1 MRKTWPSRRSLNA
14 HAPRCFAGTRGI
26 NKLSPSEGNSGELTG
41 SDGRSDEPRS
51 DLSGRVAVVT
61 GAAAG
66 LGRAEAIG
74 LAGAG
79 ATVVV
84 NDIESALTDTDVFDE
99 IKAAG
104 SKGIAVAGDVSQRST
119 ADELMAAAE
128 REGGLDIVVNNAG
141 ITRDRMLFNMTD
153 EDWDLVINVHL
164 RGHFLLTRN
173 AATYWRARAK
183 DAGGQVYGRLINTSS
198 EAGLAGPVGQANYAA
213 AKAGITAL
221 TLSAARALGRY
232 GVCANA
238 ICPRARTAM
247 TADVFGEA
255 PELTQGEIDPLSPEH
270 VVTLVQFLASPA
282 AEAVN
287 GQLFIVY
294 GPTVTLVAA
303 PAAEHR
309 FSADGSVWPRE
320 ELSATMQK
328 YFADRGPDVTFAA
341 TELMQQS
348 G

>member
-1 MRKTWPSRRSLNA
+1 M
-14 HAPRCFAGTRGI
+14 
-26 NKLSPSEGNSGELTG
+26 SGSDRHGADELT
-41 SDGRSDEPRS
+41 

-66 LGRAEAIG
+66 LGRAEAVG
-74 LAGAG
+74 LARAG

-84 NDIESALTDTDVFDE
+84 NDLQSALDSSDVFDE
-99 IKAAG
+99 ITAAG
-104 SKGIAVAGDVSQRST
+104 SRAVAVAGDVGERST
-119 ADELMAAAE
+119 ADEMVAAAE

-141 ITRDRMLFNMTD
+141 ITRDRMLFNMSD
-153 EDWDLVINVHL
+153 EDWDLVIKVHL

-183 DAGGQVYGRLINTSS
+183 EAGGQTFGRLVNTSS
-198 EAGLAGPVGQANYAA
+198 EAGLSGPVGQANYGA

-247 TADVFGEA
+247 TAEVFGET
-255 PELTQGEIDPLSPEH
+255 PELTEGEIDPLSPDH
-270 VVTLVQFLASPA
+270 VVTLVRFLASPA

-287 GQLFIVY
+287 GQVFIVY
-294 GPTVTLVAA
+294 GPSVTLVAA
-303 PAAEHR
+303 PTAEHR
-309 FSADGSVWPRE
+309 FTAEGPSWVPQ
-320 ELSATMQK
+320 ELSSAMQK
-328 YFADRGPDVTFAA
+328 YFADRDPEVTFAA
-341 TELMQQS
+341 TELM
-348 G
+348 GG